1 MLHLEEYPLLHF
13 GPLLHL
19 GAVITFEASMLGP
32 KCNNRFI
39 TFRTNSL
46 LHLGPNF
53 VTFRTFITFT
63 TQSVLHLGPLL
74 HLGPFIT
81 FEASTSLLN
90 ASIGYLKICKF

>member
-39 TFRTNSL
+39 TFRTNGL
-46 LHLGPNF
+46 LHLGPN
-53 VTFRTFITFT
+53 IT
-63 TQSVLHLGPLL
+63 TQSVLYLGPLI
-74 HLGPFIT
+74 HLRPFIT
-81 FEASTSLLN
+81 FEASTRLLD
-90 ASIGYLKICKF
+90 IVLRY